1 MAHSS
6 RSAPPLL
13 VRTVRSTH
21 RLEGGTEYRIG
32 RDESADIPVT
42 DPRVSWD
49 HAALYV
55 SGGTWVLE
63 DKGSR
68 NGTYAG
74 SERISRLNIDGPCV
88 IHVGNPE
95 DGPVLRFELEPVPE
109 ARPTAPPASAGSS
122 HASAAPP
129 PSAAPAPA
137 PPRPRLLPRAGHRP
151 PHRGRRRSRA
161 GATPTRTRR
170 CPASTASPPRAS
182 SC

>member
-1 MAHSS
+1 MAIDHEGNSAVGIQMAHSS

-21 RLEGGTEYRIG
+21 RLEAGTEYRIG

-49 HAALYV
+49 HAVLYA

-74 SERISRLNIDGPCV
+74 AERVSRLNIDGPCV
-88 IHVGNPE
+88 IHVGTPE
-95 DGPVLRFELEPVPE
+95 DGPVLRFELEPVAE
-109 ARPTAPPASAGSS
+109 APANAPANASAN
-122 HASAAPP
+122 APVN
-129 PSAAPAPA
+129 A
-137 PPRPRLLPRAGHRP
+137 
-151 PHRGRRRSRA
+151 
-161 GATPTRTRR
+161 
-170 CPASTASPPRAS
+170 
-182 SC
+182 

>member
-1 MAHSS
+1 M
-6 RSAPPLL
+6 
-13 VRTVRSTH
+13 RSTH
-21 RLEGGTEYRIG
+21 RLEAGTEYRIG

-49 HAALYV
+49 HAVLYA

-74 SERISRLNIDGPCV
+74 AERVSRLNIDGPCV

-95 DGPVLRFELEPVPE
+95 DGPVLRFELEPVAE
-109 ARPTAPPASAGSS
+109 APVNAPANAPVNAPANAPVNAPPAAVLADPCRSA
-122 HASAAPP
+122 
-129 PSAAPAPA
+129 
-137 PPRPRLLPRAGHRP
+137 
-151 PHRGRRRSRA
+151 A
-161 GATPTRTRR
+161 GATSTRMRR

-182 SC
+182 SCPRRGW